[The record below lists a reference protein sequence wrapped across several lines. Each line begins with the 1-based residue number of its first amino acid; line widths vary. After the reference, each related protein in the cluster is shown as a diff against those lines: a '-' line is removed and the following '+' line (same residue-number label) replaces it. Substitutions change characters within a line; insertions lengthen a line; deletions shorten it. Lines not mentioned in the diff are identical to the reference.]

1 MLASLAN
8 VAVYVVPFIVIIT
21 FIVTVHELGHF
32 VAARSLGV
40 AVERFSV
47 GFGRAIV
54 SVKDR
59 WGVEWRLGWLPFGGY
74 LKFAGDENVASVP
87 DQTDLAAL
95 RAAIVAREGPGAEK
109 RYFYFKP
116 LWRRAVVVAAGPLAN
131 FLLSIALFA
140 ILFATLGE
148 VVTQGPIAKIEPGS
162 AAERAGFQV
171 GDEVVAADQHR
182 LRSFE
187 DLRQYV
193 VYRDGVRIDFTVKR
207 QGRLVHLAA
216 TPARKPMKSVFGGEE
231 SGGLLGVELAPQ
243 RPAIVHYDPLSAT
256 AMGVSRTWETVQTT
270 LFYFGRILTGRVSPD
285 QLHGVIGTAQASGA
299 ITKQALSEAPG
310 DPAIQALSVLVNL
323 VSFSALISITVGLVN
338 LLPIPVL
345 DGGHLL
351 FYAYE
356 WIVRRP
362 LSAGVQAAGYRVG
375 LALLACLM
383 LFANGND
390 LHLQR
395 VFRFFGALFS

>member
-8 VAVYVVPFIVIIT
+8 VAIYVVPFIIIIT
-21 FIVTVHELGHF
+21 FIVTIHELGHF
-32 VAARSLGV
+32 IAARSLGV

-87 DQTDLAAL
+87 DQSDLAAL

-131 FLLSIALFA
+131 FLLAIALFS

-148 VVTQGPIAKIEPGS
+148 VVTQGPIAKIQAGS

-171 GDEVVAADQHR
+171 GDEVVAADGRR

-193 VYRDGVRIDFTVKR
+193 VYRDGVTINFTVKR
-207 QGRLVHLAA
+207 QGRLVQLAA